1 MMESKVDMRQPDMDK
16 LARDLVRLMGD
27 LLDLHGELAMH
38 LRNKLAGARQADS
51 AKIQSITAREK
62 LLVERLA
69 EREGLRR
76 HLCRHIAVQLGW
88 SEERRARIKL
98 DELAAELP
106 EPYRSQLLTAAVGLR
121 NTIKEIERMRVTM
134 TLVTQVMLE
143 HLGHV
148 LAVMTTGVPSG
159 EGYMRNG
166 RREGTTS
173 SCVFEAVG

>member
-1 MMESKVDMRQPDMDK
+1 MKNKVNMRQPDLPR
-16 LARDLVRLMGD
+16 LARELARLMGE
-27 LLDLHGELAMH
+27 LADLHGELAMH

-62 LLVERLA
+62 LLVERLS

-76 HLCRHIAVQLGW
+76 RLCRHIAGKLGW
-88 SEERRARIKL
+88 PEERREKIKL
-98 DELAAELP
+98 DELASELA

-121 NTIKEIERMRVTM
+121 KTVEEIERLRVTM

-143 HLGHV
+143 HLDHV

-159 EGYMRNG
+159 EGYMCNG
-166 RREGTTS
+166 RRQGATS